1 MRVTCWIVL
10 HAANTVLVFVL
21 WIAVLSI
28 AFAQLHYEVDEE
40 SRSSYV
46 AVQQALTSAVS
57 ASVYALFRISHGYA
71 NLRALMHQI
80 KNPFLMRSGVSQ
92 FVCLVYSATS
102 TINFFFVLLGAE
114 TDEPTTEAHFAL
126 QWLVLVISVCNLLFV
141 IEQFSH
147 PQLIYCCDNDESRA
161 KLRLRSADIGKA
173 HRKDSGTSMAQRSAL
188 QTRLVEEVEDCS
200 EQDLSST
207 EH

>member
-10 HAANTVLVFVL
+10 HAANTVNVFIL
-21 WIAVLSI
+21 WITVLAI

-40 SRSSYV
+40 SRSSYI

-80 KNPFLMRSGVSQ
+80 KNPLLMRSGVSQ
-92 FVCLVYSATS
+92 FVCLVYSITS

-114 TDEPTTEAHFAL
+114 TNDSSTEAQFAL

-141 IEQFSH
+141 VEQFSH

-173 HRKDSGTSMAQRSAL
+173 QRKLSGTSME
-188 QTRLVEEVEDCS
+188 QTSSMDTVLVEEVEDCS
-200 EQDLSST
+200 EEELPVT
-207 EH
+207 ER